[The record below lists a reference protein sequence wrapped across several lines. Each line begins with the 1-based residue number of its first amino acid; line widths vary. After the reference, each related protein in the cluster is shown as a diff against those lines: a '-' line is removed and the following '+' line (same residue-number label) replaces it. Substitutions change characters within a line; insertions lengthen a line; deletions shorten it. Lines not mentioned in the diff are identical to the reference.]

1 MTSVYR
7 EDGRLIIA
15 AAEPAA
21 TAWQRARGLI
31 GRPAPPPGRAL
42 LLAPC
47 RAVHT
52 GFMRFPLDLIFFS
65 RDGRIVRR
73 RDGVPPFRLA
83 WGGRRAW
90 GVLELAAG
98 WLPGPAAQPGDRL
111 VFHDA

>member
-1 MTSVYR
+1 MKVRSSIKR
-7 EDGRLIIA
+7 ICER
-15 AAEPAA
+15 
-21 TAWQRARGLI
+21 
-31 GRPAPPPGRAL
+31 
-42 LLAPC
+42 C
-47 RAVHT
+47 
-52 GFMRFPLDLIFFS
+52 
-65 RDGRIVRR
+65 RIVRR